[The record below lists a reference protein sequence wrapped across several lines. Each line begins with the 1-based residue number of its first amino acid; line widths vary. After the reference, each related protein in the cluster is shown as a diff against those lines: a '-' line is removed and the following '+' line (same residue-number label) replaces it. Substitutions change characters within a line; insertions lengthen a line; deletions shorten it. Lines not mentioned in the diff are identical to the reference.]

1 MKCPCCDHP
10 YLQELGVQNVLDS
23 LNERD
28 DEEYEE
34 KTIEAGKKGPKVRRK
49 KRRMMKY
56 QCGCNA
62 IFGSNCPRC
71 DGDDIDSCEICNCP
85 CSVGPFTES
94 QMMQMSSLEQDRKR
108 GIPADADLRQ
118 SMTTAINQSI
128 FGSVLANSLEV
139 SVVVH

>member
-1 MKCPCCDHP
+1 M
-10 YLQELGVQNVLDS
+10 QNVLDS

-62 IFGSNCPRC
+62 IFGSHCPRC
-71 DGDDIDSCEICNCP
+71 GGDDIDSCEICNCP
-85 CSVGPFTES
+85 CSVGPFMES

-108 GIPADADLRQ
+108 GIPADADLSR
-118 SMTTAINQSI
+118 SMTTATNRSH